1 MTFEK
6 ISKLL
11 NEESV
16 KRNTSLELNAEHP
29 DPLMIA
35 SAYPNEFSALVCALF
50 AYGNAKAIVRFL
62 QSLDFSLLD
71 ATEKEISTYL
81 QHHYYRF
88 QNAEDVAALF
98 ITLRRIK
105 EQNIS
110 LETLF
115 LPSYRKDGNV
125 MDGLRSLIKELYE
138 INPYRSRGY
147 QFLLGTI
154 PPARPQ
160 SPYKRWHMYLRWMVR
175 KDNLDLGLWK
185 EVHTKDLLMPLDT
198 HTFTLGK
205 KLGLIQRK
213 SYDFQAVLELSRA
226 LKKIDPS
233 DPIKYDFALY
243 RLGQEKILP

>member
-1 MTFEK
+1 MTLEK

-16 KRNTSLELNAEHP
+16 KRNTSLELNPEHP

-35 SAYPNEFSALVCALF
+35 SVYPDEFSALVCALF
-50 AYGNAKAIVRFL
+50 SYGNAKAIVHFL
-62 QSLDFSLLD
+62 QGLDFSLLD
-71 ATEKEISTYL
+71 ATEKDISREL
-81 QHHYYRF
+81 GQHYYRF
-88 QNAEDVAALF
+88 QNADDITALF
-98 ITLRRIK
+98 ITLRRLK
-105 EQNIS
+105 EQKIS

-115 LPSYRKDGNV
+115 VPAYRKDGNV
-125 MDGLRSLIKELYE
+125 MDGLRSLMTTLYT

-154 PPARPQ
+154 PLARPQ

-175 KDNLDLGLWK
+175 NDNLDLGLWK
-185 EVHTKDLLMPLDT
+185 GVHTKDLLMPLDT

-213 SYDFQAVLELSRA
+213 SYDFQAVLELICA

-243 RLGQEKILP
+243 RLGQEKILS